1 MFEQSFSLPERGI
14 DRSEIEVR
22 HANSINR
29 DDLEEEL
36 KEEVEGEYSWTMP
49 SSDVSY
55 YDNINRERI
64 RRKRA
69 SSGVFSSNYGEEENS
84 GGIHT
89 HRSAVIQKSSSG
101 TQCSSLPSYSMR
113 PAPMQ
118 WKEKEKV
125 AKRSV
130 RSSLT
135 TPIPCPPKWKKNS
148 ESNMKRQELVEIYDY
163 ATWQMYWRIKNS
175 RITTSKSRQNYSRKD
190 TI

>member
-1 MFEQSFSLPERGI
+1 MFQRSFSFPERGL

-22 HANSINR
+22 HSISINR
-29 DDLEEEL
+29 DDLEEE
-36 KEEVEGEYSWTMP
+36 VDCEYSWTMP

-89 HRSAVIQKSSSG
+89 HMSAVIQKSSSG

-113 PAPMQ
+113 SAAMQ

-175 RITTSKSRQNYSRKD
+175 RTTTSKSRQNFSRND